1 MEYGKERY
9 VIDRIIDSKRVLVTK
24 DVDFFRPD
32 KNNRQIIKKHVEKLK
47 RFIEEDGQLN
57 PIEVTV
63 DGTVID
69 GHHRLLAIKS
79 LKEAGNADLN
89 IKYRM
94 YEEQDLIDIRRQL
107 ELIKT
112 KKGV

>member
-1 MEYGKERY
+1 MEYCNERC
-9 VIDRIIDSKRVLVTK
+9 VSIRIRDSKRVLVTK
-24 DVDFFRPD
+24 EVDFFRPN
-32 KNNRQIIKKHVEKLK
+32 KNNRRISKKQLECLK
-47 RFIEEDGQLN
+47 RSIEEYGQLN

-69 GHHRLLAIKS
+69 GHCRLLAIKS

-94 YEEQDLIDIRRQL
+94 YEEQDLIDIRREI
-107 ELIKT
+107 ELIKI